1 MIGRYWAILFS
12 AFGYECQLFDI
23 NLESLTKAKEL
34 IAEELEKLS
43 KNGQMRG
50 KLTTSERLQLI
61 STTDNLGTCVQ
72 NAIHIQECVFEK
84 LELKQQVFKDIDAL
98 LSADNTNTS
107 ICSSTSVQMP
117 SSVFSQVVTHKNQC
131 LVAHPIN
138 PPILVRLV
146 ELVPHKDTR
155 PDIVENTRKLMEQ
168 IGQKPV
174 LLRKEIAGF
183 AQNRVQYACFQE
195 AFRLVYDG
203 VMSPED
209 VDTVVS
215 EGLGPR
221 YAFMGPWMTG
231 HLNAVGLD
239 DYLNRYNEG
248 IYNVSKECQPL
259 LKIEGQTADK
269 IIESMHKLV
278 PLEKL
283 EEKRV
288 WRDKCLLELLKIKDN
303 FGEGH

>member
-12 AFGYECQLFDI
+12 SFGYECQLYDI
-23 NLESLTKAKEL
+23 NLDSLSKAKDL
-34 IAEELEKLS
+34 IAQDLQRLS
-43 KNGQMRG
+43 KAGQMRG
-50 KLTTSERLQLI
+50 KLTQEERLKLI
-61 STTDNLGTCVQ
+61 SITDNLATCVQ
-72 NAIHIQECVFEK
+72 DVTHIQECVFEN
-84 LELKQQVFKDIDAL
+84 LELKQQVFEDIDGL
-98 LSADNTNTS
+98 LPADDTNTT

-117 SSVFSQVVTHKNQC
+117 SSVFSRVTTHKNQC

-146 ELVPHKDTR
+146 ELVTHKDTR
-155 PDIVENTRKLMEQ
+155 QDIVEKTRNLMNE

-174 LLRKEIAGF
+174 ILRKEISGF
-183 AQNRVQYACFQE
+183 ALNRIQYACFQE
-195 AFRLVYDG
+195 TFRLVYDG

-231 HLNAVGLD
+231 HLNAAGLD
-239 DYLNRYNEG
+239 DYLKRYNEG

-259 LKIEGQTADK
+259 LKIEGQTAEQ
-269 IIESMHKLV
+269 IIESMNKLV

-283 EEKRV
+283 DDKRV

-303 FGEGH
+303 LGEGH